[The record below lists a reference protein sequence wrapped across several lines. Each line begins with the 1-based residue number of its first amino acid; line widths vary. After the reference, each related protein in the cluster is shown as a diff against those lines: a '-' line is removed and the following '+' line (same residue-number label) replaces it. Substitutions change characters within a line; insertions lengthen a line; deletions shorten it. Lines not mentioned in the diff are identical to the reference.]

1 MTRTHCQLDIDEKS
15 FFLRHQKCLIWDQK
29 WPNMAGLPMS
39 RCGPK
44 GSQMVPNVFG
54 HLGHFWA
61 HLDPFGPFQTKLDF
75 LLQTTLAKKHFV
87 FLRRKID
94 FCLKRSQMVQMGP
107 NGPKWSKT
115 CYIDHLGP
123 FGTIWD
129 PFGPHRDIGMP
140 AMLGHFWSQMDHFWT
155 PPDLEWDLER
165 G

>member
-1 MTRTHCQLDIDEKS
+1 MTRTHCQLDIDENS
-15 FFLRHQKCLIWDQK
+15 FFLPYNWPFMAENIW
-29 WPNMAGLPMS
+29 S
-39 RCGPK
+39 Y
-44 GSQMVPNVFG
+44 

-94 FCLKRSQMVQMGP
+94 FCLKRSKMVQMGP

-123 FGTIWD
+123 FWTTSGHWQACHVR
-129 PFGPHRDIGMP
+129 PFLVPNLPFFMPPSHGFMAQWSQNGFNHHPTWVRDIQ
-140 AMLGHFWSQMDHFWT
+140 F
-155 PPDLEWDLER
+155 
-165 G
+165 